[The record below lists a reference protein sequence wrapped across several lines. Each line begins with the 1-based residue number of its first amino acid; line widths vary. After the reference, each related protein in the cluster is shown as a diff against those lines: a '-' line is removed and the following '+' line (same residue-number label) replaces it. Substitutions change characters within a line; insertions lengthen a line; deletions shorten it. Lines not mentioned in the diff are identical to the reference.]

1 MTAKMKRR
9 DFITL
14 LGSAAAAWPLA
25 ARAQQGERMRRIG
38 VLLSTHEGDP
48 GRRAQLAAFVQ
59 RLTELGWTDG
69 RNARLD
75 VRWTAGS
82 VDVGRGHAMEL
93 VALAPDVII
102 TDTSYNV
109 ATVQQA
115 TRTVPIV
122 FGGVID
128 PVGAGLVGSL
138 ARPGG
143 NTTGFTAFEY
153 AIGAKWL
160 ELLKEVAPRV
170 TRAAVLRDS
179 TIAAGIGQFSAI
191 QATAPFGIELSAVGL
206 HDAAAI
212 EPAVAAFA
220 RDANGG
226 LVVTAAPF
234 GGNHPDVIPT
244 LAARYKLPAVY
255 PFRYFVNAGGLMSY
269 GSDLASQFRSA
280 AQYVDRI
287 LRGEKPADLPV
298 QAPTKYELVIN
309 QRAAKAIGL
318 DVPTTLL
325 ARADE
330 VIE

>member
-1 MTAKMKRR
+1 MKRR
-9 DFITL
+9 AFIAA
-14 LGSAAAAWPLA
+14 LGGAAAWPLA
-25 ARAQQGERMRRIG
+25 ARAQQGDRMRHIS

-59 RLTELGWTDG
+59 RLTELGWADG

-75 VRWTAGS
+75 VRWTAG
-82 VDVGRGHAMEL
+82 VDAGRKYAAEL

-102 TDTSYNV
+102 TDTSFNV
-109 ATVQQA
+109 AALQQA

-122 FGGVID
+122 FGGVVD

-143 NTTGFTAFEY
+143 NATGFTAFEY

-160 ELLKEVAPRV
+160 ELLKEAAPSV

-179 TIAAGIGQFSAI
+179 TIAAGIGQFAAI

-212 EPAVAAFA
+212 ELAVAAFA

-280 AQYVDRI
+280 AQYVDCI
-287 LRGEKPADLPV
+287 LRGENPAALPV
-298 QAPTKYELVIN
+298 QAPTKYELAIN
-309 QRAAKAIGL
+309 LRAAKALGL
-318 DVPTTLL
+318 EIPPTLL

>member
-1 MTAKMKRR
+1 MKRR
-9 DFITL
+9 TFITL
-14 LGSAAAAWPLA
+14 LSGAAAAWPLA

-48 GRRAQLAAFVQ
+48 ARRAQLTAFVQ
-59 RLTELGWTDG
+59 RLAELGWADG

-82 VDVGRGHAMEL
+82 IDAARKHAAEL
-93 VALAPDVII
+93 VALAPDVIV
-102 TDTSYNV
+102 TDTSFDV
-109 ATVQQA
+109 AAVQQA

-128 PVGAGLVGSL
+128 PVGNGLIDSL

-170 TRAAVLRDS
+170 TRAVVLRDP
-179 TIAAGIGQFSAI
+179 TIAAGIGQFAAI

-226 LVVTAAPF
+226 LVMTAGPF
-234 GGNHPDVIPT
+234 GANHPDVIPM

-255 PFRYFVNAGGLMSY
+255 PWRYFINAGGLMAY

-287 LRGEKPADLPV
+287 LRGEKPANLPV

-309 QRAAKAIGL
+309 LRAAKAIGL
-318 DVPTTLL
+318 EVPPTLL

>member
-1 MTAKMKRR
+1 VIRR
-9 DFITL
+9 AFITL
-14 LGSAAAAWPLA
+14 LGGAATWPLVA
-25 ARAQQGERMRRIG
+25 SAQQGERTRRIG
-38 VLLSTHEGDP
+38 VLLSTSEGDP

-59 RLTELGWTDG
+59 RLTELGWAEG

-82 VDVGRGHAMEL
+82 VDAARKHAAEL
-93 VALAPDVII
+93 VALAPDVIV
-102 TDTSYNV
+102 TDTSFDV
-109 ATVQQA
+109 AAVQQA
-115 TRTVPIV
+115 TRRVPIV

-128 PVGAGLVGSL
+128 PVGNGLVNSL

-160 ELLKEVAPRV
+160 ELLKEVAPHI
-170 TRAAVLRDS
+170 TRAVVLRDP
-179 TIAAGIGQFSAI
+179 TIAVGIGQFAAI

-206 HDAAAI
+206 HDAGGI

-220 RDANGG
+220 RGANGG
-226 LVVTAAPF
+226 LVMTAGPF
-234 GGNHPDVIPT
+234 GANHPDVIPT

-255 PFRYFVNAGGLMSY
+255 PWRYFVNAGGLMSY

-280 AQYVDRI
+280 AQYVDRV
-287 LRGEKPADLPV
+287 LKGEKPADLPV
-298 QAPTKYELVIN
+298 QAPTKFELVIN
-309 QRAAKAIGL
+309 LRAAKAIGL
-318 DVPTTLL
+318 DVPATLL

>member
-1 MTAKMKRR
+1 MKRR
-9 DFITL
+9 KFITL
-14 LGSAAAAWPLA
+14 LGGAAASWPLA
-25 ARAQQGERMRRIG
+25 ARAQQTEQMRRVG

-75 VRWTAGS
+75 VRWTVGS
-82 VDVGRGHAMEL
+82 VDVGRRHAMEL

-102 TDTSYNV
+102 TDTSFNV
-109 ATVQQA
+109 AAVQQA

-179 TIAAGIGQFSAI
+179 T
-191 QATAPFGIELSAVGL
+191 P
-206 HDAAAI
+206 
-212 EPAVAAFA
+212 
-220 RDANGG
+220 
-226 LVVTAAPF
+226 
-234 GGNHPDVIPT
+234 
-244 LAARYKLPAVY
+244 
-255 PFRYFVNAGGLMSY
+255 
-269 GSDLASQFRSA
+269 LASVSSPPSRRRRRS
-280 AQYVDRI
+280 VSS
-287 LRGEKPADLPV
+287 
-298 QAPTKYELVIN
+298 
-309 QRAAKAIGL
+309 
-318 DVPTTLL
+318 
-325 ARADE
+325 
-330 VIE
+330 